1 MPHLRDFDD
10 VPLLL
15 RCCSDAVTTL
25 YVHLWQN
32 FLALHLRCSS
42 DEFART
48 VMHGTLWR
56 ETIYMIKNPPARQN
70 TALGRH
76 EVSGPAA
83 AITPL
88 LGRRAVC
95 VPAASL
101 GCGPRGWP
109 GVCID

>member
-25 YVHLWQN
+25 YVHPWQN

-56 ETIYMIKNPPARQN
+56 ETIYMIKNPPAR
-70 TALGRH
+70 RPR
-76 EVSGPAA
+76 SP
-83 AITPL
+83 PL
-88 LGRRAVC
+88 LGRRAVF
-95 VPAASL
+95 VPSASL